1 MCVLCV
7 CVCTRLSLSLS
18 LTQSLSLSLS
28 LTTYMACVSA
38 AHTQEQHCSSSIP
51 ADTAGCGVWCG
62 QERIGVAGGGN
73 EHKRDGEGA
82 GTNSQKSAC
91 RDFVGGE

>member
-1 MCVLCV
+1 VCVLD
-7 CVCTRLSLSLS
+7 THTHTLSLFLSLS
-18 LTQSLSLSLS
+18 LTLSHHVHG
-28 LTTYMACVSA
+28 MFVGGK
-38 AHTQEQHCSSSIP
+38 HTQEQHRSSSIP

-62 QERIGVAGGGN
+62 QERIGGAGGGN

-91 RDFVGGE
+91 RDFVGGEL